1 MGTEGNTASALL
13 VATLKTG
20 ETIYLAQTFHYHK
33 PAWTVSNDWLGWPIA
48 INRGGGVVEVYMN
61 ECSQLPLFKGL
72 TTKKIRSRYFVR

>member
-33 PAWTVSNDWLGWPIA
+33 PAWTGQQRLAWMAHSH
-48 INRGGGVVEVYMN
+48 
-61 ECSQLPLFKGL
+61 
-72 TTKKIRSRYFVR
+72 